1 MNLLKKLAELFELE
15 EAEVLEKLN
24 LKEDASTKDFKEA
37 LGVYGLF
44 LDKPELESYIKNKV
58 QNKISEVEKL
68 TQEIENKNKTLLD
81 FEKVNNELQNKF
93 SKISAQIKNN
103 FEKEWNSL
111 KLPKTDLE
119 DIKYEDLDFLNLKSE
134 ALKIAKSKNIT
145 PEIVEPKQIE
155 NIETLDTKLNGT
167 QSFDIGARRIK

>member
-15 EAEVLEKLN
+15 EAEVFKKLN
-24 LKEDASTKDFKEA
+24 LQEGASTKEIKDA
-37 LGVYGLF
+37 LGIYGLF
-44 LDKPELESYIKNKV
+44 LDKMELETYIKNKV

-68 TQEIENKNKTLLD
+68 NQEIENKNKTLLD
-81 FEKVNNELQNKF
+81 FEKVNKELENKF

-103 FEKEWNSL
+103 FEKEWANL

-134 ALKIAKSKNIT
+134 ALKIAKLKNIA
-145 PEIVEPKQIE
+145 PEIIEPKEID
-155 NIETLDTKLNGT
+155 NLETLGGNLNNT

>member
-24 LKEDASTKDFKEA
+24 LREDASTKDFKEA

-44 LDKPELESYIKNKV
+44 LDKSELESYIKNKV

-155 NIETLDTKLNGT
+155 NIETLDTTLNGT

>member
-15 EAEVLEKLN
+15 EAEVSKKLN
-24 LKEDASTKDFKEA
+24 LKPDATTKEIKEA

-44 LDKPELESYIKNKV
+44 LDKTELETYIKNKV

-68 TQEIENKNKTLLD
+68 NEELDIKNKTLLD
-81 FEKVNNELQNKF
+81 FEKVNTELKDKF

-103 FEKEWNSL
+103 LEKEWVSL
-111 KLPKTDLE
+111 KLPKTNLE

-134 ALKIAKSKNIT
+134 ALRIAKLKNIT
-145 PEIVEPKQIE
+145 PEIVDPKQIE
-155 NIETLDTKLNGT
+155 NIKSPNNNLNGT

>member
-15 EAEVLEKLN
+15 EAEVLKKLN
-24 LKEDASTKDFKEA
+24 LNEEASTKDFKEA

-44 LDKPELESYIKNKV
+44 LDKPELEAYIKNKV

-68 TQEIENKNKTLLD
+68 NEEIESKNKALLD
-81 FEKVNNELQNKF
+81 FENKF

-103 FEKEWNSL
+103 LEKEWNSL
-111 KLPKTDLE
+111 KLPKTDLD

-134 ALKIAKSKNIT
+134 ALKIAKSKNIA
-145 PEIVEPKQIE
+145 PEIVEPKKIE
-155 NIETLDTKLNGT
+155 NLETLKSSLNGA